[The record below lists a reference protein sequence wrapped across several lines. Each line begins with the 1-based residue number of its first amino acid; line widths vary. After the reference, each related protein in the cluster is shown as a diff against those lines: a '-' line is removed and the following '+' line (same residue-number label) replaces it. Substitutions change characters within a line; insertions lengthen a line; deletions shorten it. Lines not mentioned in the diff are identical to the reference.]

1 MVMGSGDTLES
12 PFARSPPGRV
22 DSAAGQ
28 LYQRHEACKKQGMTV
43 IPLKM
48 NSRPPLILVVD
59 DDDSYCTIIR
69 ELLVRNGYLVRLANS
84 VDEALDLLKEERPD
98 LILTDLMMPEV
109 DGITFIRHLRAS
121 PPHSGIP
128 TIVVSALVLARERA
142 AAAQAGADAFVA
154 KPFSISQLQAT
165 IQEVVG

>member
-1 MVMGSGDTLES
+1 MAE
-12 PFARSPPGRV
+12 
-22 DSAAGQ
+22 
-28 LYQRHEACKKQGMTV
+28 

-48 NSRPPLILVVD
+48 VSHPPRVLVVD
-59 DDDSYCTIIR
+59 DDHSYCTIIR
-69 ELLVRNGYLVRLANS
+69 ELLVRNGYEVRLAYS
-84 VDEALDLLKEERPD
+84 VEEALTLLQDERPD

-109 DGITFIRHLRAS
+109 DGITFIRQLRAT

-154 KPFSISQLQAT
+154 KPFSINQLQAA
-165 IQEVVG
+165 IQQVVGD

>member
-1 MVMGSGDTLES
+1 M
-12 PFARSPPGRV
+12 
-22 DSAAGQ
+22 AA
-28 LYQRHEACKKQGMTV
+28 

-48 NSRPPLILVVD
+48 NSHPARVLVVD

-69 ELLVRNGYLVRLANS
+69 ELLVRNGYDVRVAYS
-84 VDEALDLLKEERPD
+84 VEEALSLLQEERPD

-109 DGITFIRHLRAS
+109 DGITSIRQLRAM
-121 PPHSGIP
+121 PPHSEIP

-154 KPFSISQLQAT
+154 KPFSIQQLQAT
-165 IQEVVG
+165 IQEVVGQKISYR

>member
-1 MVMGSGDTLES
+1 M
-12 PFARSPPGRV
+12 
-22 DSAAGQ
+22 AA
-28 LYQRHEACKKQGMTV
+28 

-48 NSRPPLILVVD
+48 DSHPARVLVVD

-69 ELLVRNGYLVRLANS
+69 ELLVRYGYEVRVAYS
-84 VDEALDLLKEERPD
+84 VEEALTSLQDERPD

-109 DGITFIRHLRAS
+109 DGITFIRHLRAT

-154 KPFSISQLQAT
+154 KPFSIQQLQAT
-165 IQEVVG
+165 IHEVVGE

>member
-1 MVMGSGDTLES
+1 MLL
-12 PFARSPPGRV
+12 A
-22 DSAAGQ
+22 
-28 LYQRHEACKKQGMTV
+28 KKQGLAT

-48 NSRPPLILVVD
+48 NSHPARVLVVD

-69 ELLVRNGYLVRLANS
+69 ELLIRYGYDVRVAYSVEEAMRL
-84 VDEALDLLKEERPD
+84 LQEERPD

-109 DGITFIRHLRAS
+109 DGITFIRRLRAM

-154 KPFSISQLQAT
+154 KPFSIRQLQAT
-165 IQEVVG
+165 IEEVVGQKISL

>member
-1 MVMGSGDTLES
+1 M
-12 PFARSPPGRV
+12 
-22 DSAAGQ
+22 AA
-28 LYQRHEACKKQGMTV
+28 

-48 NSRPPLILVVD
+48 KSHPARVLVVD

-69 ELLVRNGYLVRLANS
+69 ELLVRNGYDVRVACS
-84 VDEALDLLKEERPD
+84 VEEALSLLQEERPD

-109 DGITFIRHLRAS
+109 DGITFIRQLCAM

-154 KPFSISQLQAT
+154 KPFSIQQLQAT
-165 IQEVVG
+165 IQEVVGQKISYR

>member
-1 MVMGSGDTLES
+1 M
-12 PFARSPPGRV
+12 
-22 DSAAGQ
+22 AA
-28 LYQRHEACKKQGMTV
+28 

-48 NSRPPLILVVD
+48 NSHPARVLVVD

-69 ELLVRNGYLVRLANS
+69 ELLVRNGYDVRVAYS
-84 VDEALDLLKEERPD
+84 VEEALSLLQEERPD

-109 DGITFIRHLRAS
+109 DGITFIRHLRAM

-154 KPFSISQLQAT
+154 KPFSIRQLQAT
-165 IQEVVG
+165 IQEVVGQ